1 MTRHISAR
9 FLLPALCLEL
19 LLPLRAAEVK
29 TESSVA
35 QAGGA
40 AETLSEPGTNATF
53 LKPTREDGRIA
64 FVAARLLE
72 KWHYSHHIFDD
83 TISSEFL
90 DRYLESLDPQHLH
103 FLQSD
108 LDQFEIY
115 RTNLDNLTINRRAMA
130 DTSPAFVIFAR
141 FVERLKQRV
150 AYADNLLQHEK
161 FEFNTNERI
170 AIDRHE
176 LPWPKDLSEA
186 KKLWHKRL
194 RYEYLQEK
202 LNLEDPNKESRSKKV
217 LTPEARHEQIVRKLT
232 HRYHRNLRLFTD
244 WDDEDVMGV
253 YLTAL
258 AHVYDPHSDYFN
270 GPQFQTFMISMSLE
284 LPGIGAQLT
293 SDDDGYCKIQALLP
307 GGPAIKS
314 KKLKK
319 GDRIIA
325 VAQSNSPPVNVVDM
339 SLNKI
344 VQLIRGPKGTEVR
357 LTIVHDGDDP
367 TMAADQKVVALVR
380 DEISLE
386 DQAANGK
393 IIDLPNPKG
402 GTMRLG
408 VIDLPSFYAS
418 MDLGTGDSDS
428 GASYG
433 HSTSADVAKLL
444 KKFKE
449 ENVRGV
455 ILDLRHNGGGSLPE
469 AIKVTGLFI
478 KEGPVVQVCTSEGG
492 RLVERDTD
500 PSEAYEGP
508 LIVLTSRLSASAS
521 EIVAGALQD
530 YGRALIVGDIS
541 THGKGT
547 VQNLNPLSQF
557 IPMDGPDTNNPG
569 ALKITIRK
577 FYRASGA
584 STQLKGVSPDIVL
597 PSVLN
602 VAKDI
607 GERSLENPLPWDTI
621 QSTKYH
627 KLNLVQPYLPELLK
641 LSNERVAT
649 NQDFV
654 YVRQDIERYRKLEA
668 DKTVSLNEKE
678 RLKEMEE
685 EDARTKARDKE
696 RLARKKPD
704 IAIYDI
710 SLKEADQ
717 PGLPTPEGETNSPA
731 LKIAA
736 AGGGTNSIALTSS
749 GKSEAQAANDD
760 ADEDQAPRVDADLDE
775 AERIMMDY
783 VSLLPKDSPL
793 LATQSEPSAAEH

>member
-9 FLLPALCLEL
+9 FLLPVLCLGL
-19 LLPLRAAEVK
+19 LMPLRAAEATNESSTTPTGAAVESTSRGS
-29 TESSVA
+29 TESH
-35 QAGGA
+35 
-40 AETLSEPGTNATF
+40 F
-53 LKPTREDGRIA
+53 LKPTLEDGRIA
-64 FVAARLLE
+64 FVTARLLE
-72 KWHYSHHIFDD
+72 QLHYSHHIFND
-83 TISSEFL
+83 TISSELL

-115 RTNLDNLTINRRAMA
+115 RTNLDNLTITRRGVA

-150 AYADNLLQHEK
+150 AYADDLLQHAK

-170 AIDRHE
+170 VIDRHE
-176 LPWPKDLSEA
+176 LPWPKNLKEA
-186 KKLWHKRL
+186 KELWRQRL

-202 LNLEDPNKESRSKKV
+202 LNLEDPSKESASKKA
-217 LTPEARHEQIVRKLT
+217 LSPQAMHEQIVRKLT

-319 GDRIIA
+319 NDRIIA

-357 LTIVHDGDDP
+357 LTIVRDGDDP
-367 TMAADQKVVALVR
+367 TLAADQKVVSLIR

-386 DQAANGK
+386 DQAAKGK
-393 IIDLPNPKG
+393 IIDLPDPKG

-408 VIDLPSFYAS
+408 IIDLPSFYAS
-418 MDLGTGDSDS
+418 MDLGTKDSDS
-428 GASYG
+428 DASYG

-444 KKFKE
+444 KKFNE

-455 ILDLRHNGGGSLPE
+455 ILDLRRNGGGSLPE
-469 AIKVTGLFI
+469 AIRVTGLFI
-478 KEGPVVQVCTSEGG
+478 KKGPVVQVCSSDGG
-492 RLVERDTD
+492 RIVERDRD

-557 IPMDGPDTNNPG
+557 IPMDGSDTNNPG

-584 STQLKGVSPDIVL
+584 STQLKGVAPDIVL

-607 GERSLENPLPWDTI
+607 GEKSLENPLPWDTI
-621 QSTKYH
+621 QSTKYD

-649 NQDFV
+649 NQDFI

-678 RLKEMEE
+678 RLKEMKED
-685 EDARTKARDKE
+685 DARTKARDEE
-696 RLARKKPD
+696 RMARKKPD
-704 IAIYDI
+704 IKIYDI
-710 SLKEADQ
+710 SLEEADQ
-717 PGLPTPEGETNSPA
+717 PGLPAPEGETNSPA
-731 LKIAA
+731 LKIVA
-736 AGGGTNSIALTSS
+736 AGDSTNSVALNSADKTGTKVSS
-749 GKSEAQAANDD
+749 DD
-760 ADEDQAPRVDADLDE
+760 ADEDQAPKVDVDLDE

-793 LATQSEPSAAEH
+793 LATQSEPSATEH